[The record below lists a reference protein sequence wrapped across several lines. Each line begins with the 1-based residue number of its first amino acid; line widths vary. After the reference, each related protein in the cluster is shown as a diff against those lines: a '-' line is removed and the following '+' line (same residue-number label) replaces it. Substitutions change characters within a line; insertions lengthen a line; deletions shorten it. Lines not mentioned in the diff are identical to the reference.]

1 MFRGNF
7 MYKYSIIEIAKKI
20 IKLFAFKGSEPLL
33 GAFWFLPCL
42 FFTIIIFLV
51 LRTAVSNFFRNQIDI
66 FTILLCLLCFILGN
80 LLSTYNIHIPVIP
93 YDLRLFLITVF
104 LYCIGFFYKKY
115 ESYVKFNNLLFI
127 AATCLLVLVNEIN
140 LVKIDSIY
148 SVIGSL
154 QNSLLFLVATPILG
168 SYSVLYLAKTICHY
182 KLSRLFN
189 YIGKNTIII
198 LALHFLCFKAV
209 NYIIVVKYN
218 LDLSNISIFPVIGN
232 HESWFVVY
240 SLFGVLIPIIV
251 KFLFDQSKFLFT
263 SRVTTVAR

>member
-1 MFRGNF
+1 M
-7 MYKYSIIEIAKKI
+7 
-20 IKLFAFKGSEPLL
+20 
-33 GAFWFLPCL
+33 
-42 FFTIIIFLV
+42 
-51 LRTAVSNFFRNQIDI
+51 
-66 FTILLCLLCFILGN
+66 
-80 LLSTYNIHIPVIP
+80 
-93 YDLRLFLITVF
+93 
-104 LYCIGFFYKKY
+104 
-115 ESYVKFNNLLFI
+115 
-127 AATCLLVLVNEIN
+127 
-140 LVKIDSIY
+140 
-148 SVIGSL
+148 IGSL
-154 QNSLLFLVATPILG
+154 QNSLLFLVATPRLG
-168 SYSVLYLAKTICHY
+168 SYCVLYLAKTICHY